1 CGVRT
6 SRRQPRNHL
15 AKLPAITSFNHS
27 THLAFDRNPKI
38 MHGTPTAEG
47 QYPWQVSLELLHPS
61 YGFIGHW
68 CGGVLIDRNWV
79 LSAAHCIHNDLFNL
93 PLPALWTVVLGE
105 YDRRSE
111 SGFEQRI
118 PVDKIILHDKYHNFK
133 HDLVLLKLARPANTS
148 PNSKVRKI
156 CLPFADFKV
165 NSMIFDPRPEQQ
177 SKPTANSKPAYFF
190 DNDQTD
196 ELDNQ
201 SSVQNDHLYDDS
213 DVFPESVPFRDENF
227 LRSFKKSLEDASRGD
242 RSLKSRTARYMINH
256 LVAGRLLSLRA
267 NQTHPSVPD
276 VSKSS
281 DGFDGRSNRRLGR
294 SSRRLFNV
302 PMFKT
307 DKSHPRQGID
317 GKRWIYHPFAESAAT
332 NKLVSHQQ
340 QHRANLNS
348 KFGNNRR
355 RNDKFSH
362 APVYYRKEPNYRTE
376 DAMQPVSSDANG
388 PSTNFE
394 STAEPDLASSKGAMP
409 DTSQYVDCLATGW
422 GKSTIDD
429 ELTDVLLQTRAPI
442 QSSKKCEEAYGEFI
456 KLHRGHLCAGNLDGT
471 GGTCVGDS
479 GGPLQCR
486 ISKRGPWI
494 LVGIT
499 SFGSGSFLSGYGI
512 MLTVEYR
519 MDFRGSYS
527 NVATSLE
534 HNNTNAA
541 VASNEAPN
549 RASTHTNPVC
559 RSCVV
564 MFRIGAIPSGFR
576 AAATA
581 KAANVDMRYA
591 ALETPSSAM
600 FGIII
605 RSSLGSP
612 TERSGTKTC
621 LRTGTKLSVPF
632 GLKVE
637 LRCSKNSW

>member
-1 CGVRT
+1 MQLWRSSDGKKPHEERIMQNAQTMCLAILLLIVGFVGAENLLFSDCGVRT
-6 SRRQPRNHL
+6 SRRQPRNYLTKQL
-15 AKLPAITSFNHS
+15 AVPTNSNH
-27 THLAFDRNPKI
+27 TNHVPFDRNPKI
-38 MHGTPTAEG
+38 MHGTPTTEG

-105 YDRRSE
+105 FDRRSE
-111 SGFEQRI
+111 SGYEQRI

-133 HDLVLLKLARPANTS
+133 HDLVLLKLGKPANTS

-165 NSMIFDPRPEQQ
+165 NSMVFDPRPEQQ
-177 SKPTANSKPAYFF
+177 SKPFANSKPAYFF
-190 DNDQTD
+190 DSDQTED
-196 ELDNQ
+196 LDSQPTPINIP
-201 SSVQNDHLYDDS
+201 SYDDT
-213 DVFPESVPFRDENF
+213 DAFPESVPFRDENF
-227 LRSFKKSLEDASRGD
+227 LRTFKSSFEDASPGD
-242 RSLKSRTARYMINH
+242 RSFKSRTARYMVNH

-267 NQTHPSVPD
+267 NQTHASASNVAKR
-276 VSKSS
+276 SNGS
-281 DGFDGRSNRRLGR
+281 DGRSNRRMSNTIR

-302 PMFKT
+302 PIFNT

-317 GKRWIYHPFAESAAT
+317 EKRWIYHPFAESTAS
-332 NKLVSHQQ
+332 NNLVSHQQ
-340 QHRANLNS
+340 HHRANLNS

-376 DAMQPVSSDANG
+376 DSMEPVSSDANV
-388 PSTNFE
+388 PSTKFE
-394 STAEPDLASSKGAMP
+394 TTGEPNLATSKGAMP

-499 SFGSGSFLSGYGI
+499 SFGSGCAFKNYPDVYTKISF
-512 MLTVEYR
+512 YR
-519 MDFRGSYS
+519 QWIVD
-527 NVATSLE
+527 TIQ
-534 HNNTNAA
+534 NN
-541 VASNEAPN
+541 
-549 RASTHTNPVC
+549 
-559 RSCVV
+559 
-564 MFRIGAIPSGFR
+564 
-576 AAATA
+576 
-581 KAANVDMRYA
+581 
-591 ALETPSSAM
+591 
-600 FGIII
+600 
-605 RSSLGSP
+605 
-612 TERSGTKTC
+612 
-621 LRTGTKLSVPF
+621 
-632 GLKVE
+632 
-637 LRCSKNSW
+637 